1 MEGTGQLPGLGGSL
15 AVSLASLG
23 IVCLLAYVSLRFLA
37 RRGFGRGAGAS
48 ADPIRVLGRC
58 PLEPRRSLYLVEVAG
73 RRFLVGVGGGP
84 MTALAELAPTDVIPP
99 AVATGALG
107 GPASPSAAGARFA
120 DVLARLLGR
129 RSGSGS

>member
-1 MEGTGQLPGLGGSL
+1 MDGTGQLPGLGGSL

-58 PLEPRRSLYLVEVAG
+58 SLEPRRSLYLVEVAG
-73 RRFLVGVGGGP
+73 RRFLVGVGDGP
-84 MTALAELAPTDVIPP
+84 MTALAELAPADVVTP
-99 AVATGALG
+99 AVAPGVIGTPAPPLGAG
-107 GPASPSAAGARFA
+107 QRFA
-120 DVLARLLGR
+120 EVLARLLGR